1 MTKALRV
8 REMRDDDID
17 AVYVIESTAHRMP
30 WPKNILQDCVRV
42 HFDCRVLELND
53 QNIVGF
59 IISNYQESIC
69 HTLNLCIAPDFQGK
83 GYGRFLLHD
92 LVDSLK
98 DTPMDSI
105 VLEARPSNA
114 VALHLYETLG
124 FQNIGIKKDYY
135 NDELGIEDAIVLQ
148 KHL

>member
-1 MTKALRV
+1 MNDELLHANEKLVVGYAYGKPV
-8 REMRDDDID
+8 SIG
-17 AVYVIESTAHRMP
+17 
-30 WPKNILQDCVRV
+30 ILFVSVDSAGIFSLVTS
-42 HFDCRVLELND
+42 E
-53 QNIVGF
+53 
-59 IISNYQESIC
+59 
-69 HTLNLCIAPDFQGK
+69 DFQGK

-92 LVDSLK
+92 LIDSLK

-105 VLEARPSNA
+105 ILEARPSNA

-124 FQNIGIKKDYY
+124 FQKIGIKKDYY